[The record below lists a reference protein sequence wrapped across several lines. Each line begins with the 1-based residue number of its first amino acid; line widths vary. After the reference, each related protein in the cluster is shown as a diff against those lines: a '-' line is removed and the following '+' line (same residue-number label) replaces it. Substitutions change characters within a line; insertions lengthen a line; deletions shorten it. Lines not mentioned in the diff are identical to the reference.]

1 MKLPNKIIALEN
13 NGVNRMRNTLQRRLA
28 RLESRAGINTGP
40 PRLIVRRIV
49 KPSGQGWEICEP
61 ATAKANGRVWHREAG
76 ETREQFESR
85 VKAEA
90 LNDNHDHLPV
100 IWITFFPAEEGD
112 AEFNAGTSS

>member
-1 MKLPNKIIALEN
+1 
-13 NGVNRMRNTLQRRLA
+13 MRNTLQRRLA

-40 PRLIVRRIV
+40 PLLWIRSFV
-49 KPSGQGWEICEP
+49 KPNGQYGGEPCEP

-90 LNDNHDHLPV
+90 LNYNQHSLA
-100 IWITFFPAEEGD
+100 ICITFFPAKEGD
-112 AEFNAGTSS
+112 AEFNAGTSL